1 MDNYISKNLRKLRKE
16 RGMTQD
22 ELAKKLGV
30 SYQSVSKWEQGKSNP
45 DLAMLPAIAVL
56 FGVTID
62 EIYGMDEIK
71 RQQRIDELNKR
82 IKENYQLHRVNN
94 NIPLIQEVLGE
105 YPNSPDLMFELGRS
119 YFLAHVDEA
128 ETIEYLGTAGELFAK
143 VIRLTDNEKLKE
155 DCRYYLNLCSYY
167 SGESAVAHEDS
178 IDSSRELIKNILL
191 ADETMD
197 VDRDMSMKKNIES
210 LTLFLAR
217 QIWKLA
223 DPDCLYP
230 ATSVAAEKAAYLMKA
245 AELLKWLYDDGDFFS
260 VHKELSDLYR
270 VSAAIYMYDSRF
282 DEALTAIEKAAEHAM
297 AYDSSKG
304 REHSSFLVHG
314 LTDDVH
320 VENKPC
326 SRLLASKLTQDRYD
340 RVRKDKRFV
349 DTENK
354 LKDFINNEGE
364 KPNDK
369 A

>member
-1 MDNYISKNLRKLRKE
+1 MELYVSKNLKRLRKE

-22 ELAKKLGV
+22 ELARRLNV
-30 SYQSVSKWEQGKSNP
+30 SFQSVSKWERGESEP
-45 DLAMLPAIAVL
+45 SLSMLPIIACL
-56 FGVTID
+56 FNVSTD

-71 RQQRIDELNKR
+71 RQQRIDELNAQ
-82 IKENYQLHRVNN
+82 IKENYVEHKVNN
-94 NIPLIQEVLGE
+94 NIPLIQEVLDE
-105 YPNSPDLMFELGRS
+105 YPDSPELMFELGKS
-119 YFLAHVDEA
+119 YFLAHVDEE
-128 ETIEYLGTAGELFAK
+128 ETIEYLGVASELFGK

-197 VDRDMSMKKNIES
+197 TDRDMSMKKNIES

-245 AELLKWLYDDGDFFS
+245 ADLLKWLYDDGDFFS
-260 VHKELSDLYR
+260 VHKELLDLYR

-282 DEALTAIEKAAEHAM
+282 DEALTAIEKAAEHAA
-297 AYDSSKG
+297 AYDTSNG
-304 REHSSFLVHG
+304 GEHSSFLVQGLVDDIHG
-314 LTDDVH
+314 
-320 VENKPC
+320 ENKSC
-326 SRLLASKLTQDRYD
+326 TRLLASKLNQERYD
-340 RVRKDKRFV
+340 RVRKDKRFT
-349 DTENK
+349 DIEKK
-354 LKDFINNEGE
+354 LSDFIKE
-364 KPNDK
+364 KI
-369 A
+369 